1 MYICLPL
8 TLLVRS
14 FFLPRRYS
22 MMFRIDA
29 YRWCGIRIFT
39 GFSDNGFAVLYAAAS
54 ANVLSSLQ
62 CVLLAGCPRRI
73 CSTLLQPVHHLRR
86 GSGYGDGPLHNCVFA
101 GVPEF
106 GVASLVYRF
115 SESDCLGHGQSLH
128 AHVCYSQHGRVRPK
142 SQEDRF

>member
-14 FFLPRRYS
+14 FFPPCHYFT
-22 MMFRIDA
+22 MFRTDA
-29 YRWCGIRIFT
+29 YRWRGIRIFT
-39 GFSDNGFAVLYAAAS
+39 GCLDNGFAVLYAAAS
-54 ANVLSSLQ
+54 ANVLPSLQ
-62 CVLLAGCPRRI
+62 CVLFAGCPRRI

-86 GSGYGDGPLHNCVFA
+86 GSGYGDRPLYNCVLA

-106 GVASLVYRF
+106 GVASLVYCL
-115 SESDCLGHGQSLH
+115 SESDCLGYGQPLH
-128 AHVCYSQHGRVRPK
+128 AHVCYPQHGRVWSK